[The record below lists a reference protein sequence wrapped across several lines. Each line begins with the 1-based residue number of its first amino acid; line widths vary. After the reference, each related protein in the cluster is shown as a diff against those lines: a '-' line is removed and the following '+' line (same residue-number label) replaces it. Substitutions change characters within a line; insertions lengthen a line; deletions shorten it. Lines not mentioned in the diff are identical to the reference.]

1 MHCKIC
7 GHYWGIIVR
16 SVVDNVEFPVIPIKS
31 FIIENSAGVS
41 KYVEKWSKA
50 FSVPEITDE
59 DRLRHSDP
67 LIGSFGRLEGED
79 EEEEEQENE
88 PSQRPNSLSDSPGPP
103 ERENEDDQQ
112 GSETSL
118 SDPDQ

>member
-1 MHCKIC
+1 M
-7 GHYWGIIVR
+7 
-16 SVVDNVEFPVIPIKS
+16 
-31 FIIENSAGVS
+31 NSSGVP

-67 LIGSFGRLEGED
+67 LIGSFGRLEGEEE
-79 EEEEEQENE
+79 EEEEEQDNE
-88 PSQRPNSLSDSPGPP
+88 SSQRLNSLSDSPGPP
-103 ERENEDDQQ
+103 ERKNEDDQQ

-118 SDPDQ
+118 SVPDQ